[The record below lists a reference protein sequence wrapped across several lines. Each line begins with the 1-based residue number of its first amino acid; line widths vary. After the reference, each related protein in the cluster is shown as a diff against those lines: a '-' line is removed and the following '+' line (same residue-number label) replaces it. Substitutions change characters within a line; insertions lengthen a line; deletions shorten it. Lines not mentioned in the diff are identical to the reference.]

1 MRMCSLHPAHLDRAG
16 LVACWRESLLAQAV
30 LAGRTRGYR
39 HHPQIQRFRAT
50 ADPAAAVGAYLW
62 GLHDEASERGY
73 RFDAGRIDVP
83 RQRCTDVDLPV
94 TTGQMAAERTHLE
107 VKLARRAPELLPLPE
122 RLDPHPVFHVVPGPV
137 EDWERAAP

>member
-1 MRMCSLHPAHLDRAG
+1 MPRPSWQVAPAD
-16 LVACWRESLLAQAV
+16 
-30 LAGRTRGYR
+30 T
-39 HHPQIQRFRAT
+39 AT
-50 ADPAAAVGAYLW
+50 TPRSSVSAPPPTPRPRWAPNLW